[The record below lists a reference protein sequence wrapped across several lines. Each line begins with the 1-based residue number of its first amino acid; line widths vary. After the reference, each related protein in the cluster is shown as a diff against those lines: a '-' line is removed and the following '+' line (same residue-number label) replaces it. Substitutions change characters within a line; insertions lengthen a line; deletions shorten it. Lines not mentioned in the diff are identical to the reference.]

1 MTEGYIYVISNPSFG
16 ADIFKVGYTDKTPT
30 ERLKE
35 ANSTT
40 WAFPTFKLEF
50 AKKVIDARDKEQ
62 KLHRTLG
69 AFARR
74 IHPKREFFNVQL
86 KSIMLLFDMI
96 DGEMWVQTPEV
107 PEIISDATE
116 TIVRDRLAPFVYK
129 K

>member
-16 ADIFKVGYTDKTPT
+16 ADTFKVGYTDKTPT

-62 KLHRTLG
+62 KLHRALG
-69 AFARR
+69 SFAKR

-86 KSIMLLFDMI
+86 KSIMLLFDMF

-107 PEIISDATE
+107 PEIISDTTE